1 MTWTA
6 PAVERADPLY
16 VADERASLQ
25 DFLDYHRQTLRWKCS
40 GLTGDQ
46 LAARPIPGSSLSLLG
61 LVRHLSDV
69 QRVWLRVRVAGEPDL
84 APRYWTDEYPD
95 GDFDLA
101 TAAGAEAD
109 FAVFASECDAARPA
123 IAGRSLDDTFLHPR
137 ERVPISLRW
146 VYAPPDRGVRPAQRA
161 RGPDPG
167 ADRRGHRRVAAQPR
181 SAAWRRPARTRRR
194 ARP

>member
-16 VADERASLQ
+16 VADERTSLQ

-69 QRVWLRVRVAGEPDL
+69 QRVWLRVRVAGPAGPGRRVTGPTSTRTATSTWL
-84 APRYWTDEYPD
+84 MRPGPRRTSRYSR
-95 GDFDLA
+95 A
-101 TAAGAEAD
+101 
-109 FAVFASECDAARPA
+109 ECDAADA
-123 IAGRSLDDTFLHPR
+123 AVAGRSLDDTFLH
-137 ERVPISLRW
+137 ERQGI
-146 VYAPPDRGVRPAQRA
+146 PDQPAL
-161 RGPDPG
+161 GL
-167 ADRRGHRRVAAQPR
+167 
-181 SAAWRRPARTRRR
+181 
-194 ARP
+194 

>member
-109 FAVFASECDAARPA
+109 FAVFASECDAADA
-123 IAGRSLDDTFLHPR
+123 AVAGRSLDDTFLHPR

-146 VYAPPDRGVRPAQRA
+146 VYAHLIEEFA
-161 RGPDPG
+161 RHNGHADLIREQIDG
-167 ADRRGHRRVAAQPR
+167 ATGE
-181 SAAWRRPARTRRR
+181 
-194 ARP
+194 